1 LSVEGDSLRVF
12 FAEGHLDLIP
22 TSMEWVDLMAQ
33 HMEIR
38 DRSCWNLLV
47 AALTDPNSHH
57 VYQKFESRGYD
68 IEYIPGV
75 VPGELVYEGRNGDR
89 SS

>member
-1 LSVEGDSLRVF
+1 MEGVSLRVF
-12 FAEGHLDLIP
+12 FAESHLDSIQ

-38 DRSCWNLLV
+38 DRHSLNLLL
-47 AALTDPNSHH
+47 AALTDPNSRH

-68 IEYIPGV
+68 IEYIPDDA
-75 VPGELVYEGRNGDR
+75 PGELVHENRNCDK